1 MYNDYVS
8 IPCIIPYTPFGGD
21 MGFIDNVSGG
31 FAIAFAVT
39 AVLSIGNGL
48 STYVF
53 DGQTLSEKVQARIGG
68 GSS

>member
-1 MYNDYVS
+1 
-8 IPCIIPYTPFGGD
+8 

-31 FAIAFAVT
+31 FAVAFAVT
-39 AVLSIGNGL
+39 AVISIANGL

-53 DGQTLSEKVQARIGG
+53 DGQTLSEKVEARIGG